1 MLLGYVAGV
10 GWGRLLMPQEGK
22 QAEGLTRP
30 KPSEA
35 GT

>member
-1 MLLGYVAGV
+1 MLPGFVAGV
-10 GWGRLLMPQEGK
+10 GRGRLLMPQEGK